1 MALINIEVLGYKY
14 NTELE
19 AISARESVD
28 SYYGIPVSPD
38 DVTQN
43 WVEYNEASLNE
54 PIFWYINANET
65 LNVVLGEPY
74 VFSVNINNIFE

>member
-1 MALINIEVLGYKY
+1 MALINIDVLGYKY
-14 NTELE
+14 NNEID
-19 AISARESVD
+19 AINARESVD

-54 PIFWYINANET
+54 PIFWYINWHES

-74 VFSVNINNIFE
+74 IFSVTINDMFN